1 MRAIEI
7 GERERDWGAEAA
19 RAPDPLPLMSKV
31 PHIKAYFMFLFFL
44 SLTPV
49 HGPYQEKHLTPSY
62 NSSTN
67 EMTRLP

>member
-1 MRAIEI
+1 MLQHAGNRDR
-7 GERERDWGAEAA
+7 RERDGGAEAA

-49 HGPYQEKHLTPSY
+49 HGPYQEKTFDTEL
-62 NSSTN
+62 
-67 EMTRLP
+67 